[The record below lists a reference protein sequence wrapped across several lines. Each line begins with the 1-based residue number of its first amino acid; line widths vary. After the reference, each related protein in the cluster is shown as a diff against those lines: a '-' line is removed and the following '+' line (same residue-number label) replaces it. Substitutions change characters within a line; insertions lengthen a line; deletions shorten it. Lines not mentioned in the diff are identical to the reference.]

1 MSALA
6 MQSQNSS
13 AQKSNDVAPTVGAYE
28 ASTPQFGDLLEDM
41 SGKLSNL
48 FSITA
53 EVAKLQK
60 GERLKFPTGTEI
72 GKREVRSLQSQ
83 FIRELKSLRKYF
95 AAAKKPKKNNRQRR
109 PFTGFGMPI
118 YIDDSL
124 REFFRHADLGPVLRP
139 TAHDAKGNPTECD
152 SDGTQLKEYL
162 ALILDSGITAR
173 GMLTPLFNIYVR
185 VNHMPYTDG
194 NRTYLKATPEMYQFF
209 GRDFEEL
216 RSQDESEPRQETLTV
231 KNPVTGEKEKKKVDI
246 PPFDPNRFRYSD
258 IMRILSFHW
267 VPADQLT
274 DDKRAA
280 LESSVV
286 RERLTQEQHLVS
298 DTNACYRAQEAPQRK
313 EQRTARRRTT
323 QPVPTR

>member
-6 MQSQNSS
+6 AQTQMAANQGQTETATSSNPYDASNSQF
-13 AQKSNDVAPTVGAYE
+13 AEIVEHLITQV
-28 ASTPQFGDLLEDM
+28 QQ
-41 SGKLSNL
+41 L
-48 FSITA
+48 FSLTG

-60 GERLKFPTGTEI
+60 GDRLKFPNGQEI

-83 FIRELKSLRKYF
+83 YIRELRSLRKYH

-118 YIDDSL
+118 YIDEIL
-124 REFFRHADLGPVLRP
+124 GKFFDRSELGMALRP
-139 TAHDAKGNPTECD
+139 KAFDAKGDPTEYEN
-152 SDGTQLKEYL
+152 TNQPIKNFL
-162 ALILDSGITAR
+162 ALILKNNITAR

-194 NRTYLKATPEMYQFF
+194 NRTFLKATPEMYEFF
-209 GRDFEEL
+209 GKDFEKL
-216 RSQDESEPRQETLTV
+216 RQQDEQNPRQETVTV
-231 KNPVTGEKEKKKVDI
+231 KNPLTGEKEKKKINI
-246 PPFDPNRFRYSD
+246 PPFNPERFRYSD

-267 VPADQLT
+267 IPTEDLSDKQKQL
-274 DDKRAA
+274 
-280 LESSVV
+280 LENAEV

-313 EQRTARRRTT
+313 EQRTARRRTQDVKT
-323 QPVPTR
+323 